1 MYIEEPQTRM
11 QRFKAFLMECRRVLF
26 VTKKP
31 TNEELKTIL
40 KVSGLGILLIG
51 FIGFLLQ
58 MTKHLLFG

>member
-1 MYIEEPQTRM
+1 M
-11 QRFKAFLMECRRVLF
+11 QRIRAFLMECKRVLF

-31 TNEELKTIL
+31 TTEELKVIL

-58 MTKHLLFG
+58 MSKHLLFG